1 MSSVSPTL
9 SEIFNAMQHDISD
22 DHNVLSV
29 RYKYGMMTTHRIRDI
44 VKEIINGKHNGE
56 RFLCTNVRHQQQQQQ
71 QHYSK
76 HVVNGLLNLSVL

>member
-29 RYKYGMMTTHRIRDI
+29 RYKYGMTTTQRIRDI
-44 VKEIINGKHNGE
+44 VKEIITGKHNGE
-56 RFLCTNVRHQQQQQQ
+56 RFLCTNVR
-71 QHYSK
+71 S
-76 HVVNGLLNLSVL
+76 VVCMSICVTASAAAAAAAALQ